1 VGYTVAVNEVV
12 RRRILDVEN
21 AVAELRRLTSKEF
34 REMSL
39 DEVYS
44 MRYNVIVLAEALTA
58 LAVHVLVERFG
69 YRPRTYVEAVEQLAK
84 RLGVACVDKLKA
96 LVRLRNL
103 LVHAYWTID
112 DERVHRSIREDFT
125 CVRELLEKFHD

>member
-1 VGYTVAVNEVV
+1 VECIVSIDEVV
-12 RRRILDVEN
+12 RRRVLDIEN
-21 AVAELRRLTSKEF
+21 AMAELRRLTSKEF

-58 LAVHVLVERFG
+58 LAAHVLVERFG

-84 RLGVACVDKLKA
+84 RLGVACVDKLK
-96 LVRLRNL
+96 VRLRNL

-112 DERVHRSIREDFT
+112 DERVHRSIRDDFT
-125 CVRELLEKFHD
+125 CVRELLEKLHD

>member
-1 VGYTVAVNEVV
+1 
-12 RRRILDVEN
+12 
-21 AVAELRRLTSKEF
+21 
-34 REMSL
+34 MSL

-58 LAVHVLVERFG
+58 LAAHVLVERFG

-84 RLGVACVDKLKA
+84 RLGVTCVDELKA

-112 DERVHRSIREDFT
+112 DERVHRSIRDDFT
-125 CVRELLEKFHD
+125 YVRELLEKLHD